1 MPYQRFLLS
10 LLQRVFLAPPL
21 APSPSGFTFLLFGAV
36 PFVAGRTSARLGLQ
50 DRFFFMP
57 IWWIGMLGMS
67 TMGLIPLG
75 VPDYL
80 AWIPG
85 VIGIGLLHPYYKAK
99 LEKRLWEKAVA
110 KCQDLSDADSQKRFW
125 KQIKNV
131 LFFPEKIPASDAI
144 IQHNLTLIERMR
156 QRVAGGKEVETL
168 AYETLSVLEGLLQL
182 QAQTIKVDPDTLSDE
197 ERKKVAELNRT
208 TLESGCFGSP
218 DCRRSSGLLGFWASF
233 VGAIGAVLRSHLEP
247 NIYFLANFSDEA
259 LHLKGLLRS

>member
-1 MPYQRFLLS
+1 MCPNLLRIFDS
-10 LLQRVFLAPPL
+10 VLLVRIVLTSAHIHFYRKGRPMLLLNLHAVPALLVVFVAAGVLGTTL
-21 APSPSGFTFLLFGAV
+21 GSESEWFTFLLFGAV
-36 PFVAGRTSARLGLQ
+36 PFVAGRISARLGLQ

-110 KCQDLSDADSQKRFW
+110 KCQDLSDADSPKRFW

-208 TLESGCFGSP
+208 TLNQVALVHQIAGVQA
-218 DCRRSSGLLGFWASF
+218 GF
-233 VGAIGAVLRSHLEP
+233 
-247 NIYFLANFSDEA
+247 
-259 LHLKGLLRS
+259 

>member
-1 MPYQRFLLS
+1 
-10 LLQRVFLAPPL
+10 
-21 APSPSGFTFLLFGAV
+21 
-36 PFVAGRTSARLGLQ
+36 
-50 DRFFFMP
+50 
-57 IWWIGMLGMS
+57 MLGMS

-75 VPDYL
+75 VPSYL

-85 VIGIGLLHPYYKAK
+85 VSSELDFFTRITKPSLRSDYG
-99 LEKRLWEKAVA
+99 KRLSQSA
-110 KCQDLSDADSQKRFW
+110 KIYQM
-125 KQIKNV
+125 QIHRSGSGSRLNV

-208 TLESGCFGSP
+208 TLNQVALVHQIAGVQA
-218 DCRRSSGLLGFWASF
+218 GF
-233 VGAIGAVLRSHLEP
+233 
-247 NIYFLANFSDEA
+247 
-259 LHLKGLLRS
+259 